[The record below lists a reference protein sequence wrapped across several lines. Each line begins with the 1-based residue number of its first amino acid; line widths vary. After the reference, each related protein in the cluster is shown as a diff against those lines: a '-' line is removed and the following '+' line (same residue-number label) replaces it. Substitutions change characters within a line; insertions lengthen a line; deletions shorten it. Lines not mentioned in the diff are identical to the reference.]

1 MATTALLA
9 VAPVIT
15 SPVLAAES
23 TSISTTSQK
32 IESAVN
38 IEFVQNGKTEII
50 NPDGKYF
57 QVSPNSNFNPTNFVG
72 SDGTNYKL
80 INDKDTKVTVES
92 NTVNTSKA
100 GSTGEVKLKV
110 ESNGNTYTINY
121 TVYVRPQGKIQLNLP
136 SDWVYGGVQYG
147 YCRSKYFLSR
157 SKILCW

>member
-57 QVSPNSNFNPTNFVG
+57 QVSPNSN
-72 SDGTNYKL
+72 L
-80 INDKDTKVTVES
+80 
-92 NTVNTSKA
+92 
-100 GSTGEVKLKV
+100 
-110 ESNGNTYTINY
+110 
-121 TVYVRPQGKIQLNLP
+121 
-136 SDWVYGGVQYG
+136 
-147 YCRSKYFLSR
+147 
-157 SKILCW
+157 